1 MSGQNTNKI
10 EHLESAFQT
19 FNQLSEQLIS
29 SYHLLEGQV
38 DQLNRE
44 LSIARDQRLEQ
55 FDETQRLA
63 NRLEHLLN
71 ALPGGVVV
79 LDGKGIVHDINPAAV
94 ELLGEP
100 LKGVP
105 WRNVIQRAF
114 APQFDD
120 GHEVSLRDG
129 RRVSIATSSLGNEP
143 GQILLIKD
151 VSETRELQEKLSRYQ
166 RLSAMGQMAA
176 SLAHQIRTP
185 TATALLYVSTLI
197 STAGRHNATPEAVD
211 KYAGRIRDQLRHIE
225 AMVSDMLGYVKG
237 GAEAQESL
245 FLIDTLINQL
255 SEAVQAQ
262 AQLRG
267 CELKFVN
274 RLQQQQIKGNQDA
287 LLGALINLIM
297 NALNAS
303 NGIAA
308 PLVEVDFCRHDN
320 SMLQITVRDNGSGI
334 PAAIKDHIFEPFVT
348 SRPQGIGLGL
358 AVVKSVIEKFGG
370 EITFST
376 QPGNGTEFRILLPVL
391 MTADGA
397 PGQNLKHEVCI

>member
-1 MSGQNTNKI
+1 MSGQSTNQNAGKL

-19 FNQLSEQLIS
+19 FNQLSEQLIT

-38 DQLNRE
+38 EQLNRE
-44 LSIARDQRLEQ
+44 LSIARDERLEQ
-55 FDETQRLA
+55 FDETKRLA

-79 LDGKGIVHDINPAAV
+79 LDGKGIVREINPAAID
-94 ELLGEP
+94 LLGEP
-100 LKGVP
+100 LKGIP

-114 APQFDD
+114 APRFDD

-151 VSETRELQEKLSRYQ
+151 ISETRELQEKLSRYQ

-185 TATALLYVSTLI
+185 TAAALLYLSALH
-197 STAGRHNATPEAVD
+197 RHNSTPETVG
-211 KYAGRIRDQLRHIE
+211 KYADKIRDQLRHIE
-225 AMVSDMLGYVKG
+225 AMISDMLAYVKG

-245 FLIDTLINQL
+245 FLVDALIKQL
-255 SEAVQAQ
+255 SEAVHSQ
-262 AQLRG
+262 AQLKG
-267 CELKFVN
+267 AELRFVN
-274 RLQQQQIKGNQDA
+274 QLQQQRIKGNQDA
-287 LLGALINLIM
+287 LLGALINLVM
-297 NALNAS
+297 NALNAD
-303 NGIAA
+303 A
-308 PLVEVDFCRHDN
+308 PLIEVEFSRHDERT
-320 SMLQITVRDNGSGI
+320 MQITVRDNGSGI
-334 PAAIKDHIFEPFVT
+334 PAAIKARIFEPFVT
-348 SRPQGIGLGL
+348 TRPQGTGLGL

-376 QPGNGTEFRILLPVL
+376 QPGNGTEFRIILPLLMAANDSPE
-391 MTADGA
+391 
-397 PGQNLKHEVCI
+397 QNLKEEEVCP

>member
-1 MSGQNTNKI
+1 MSGQSTNQNAGKI

-38 DQLNRE
+38 EQLNRE
-44 LSIARDQRLEQ
+44 LSIARDERLEQ
-55 FDETQRLA
+55 FDETKRLA

-79 LDGKGIVHDINPAAV
+79 LDGKGIVREINPAAV
-94 ELLGEP
+94 DLLGEP
-100 LKGVP
+100 LKGIP

-114 APQFDD
+114 APRFDD

-151 VSETRELQEKLSRYQ
+151 ISETRELQEKLSRYQ

-185 TATALLYVSTLI
+185 ASAALLYLSALH
-197 STAGRHNATPEAVD
+197 RHNATPETVE
-211 KYAGRIRDQLRHIE
+211 KYADKIRDQLRHIE
-225 AMVSDMLGYVKG
+225 VMISDMLAYVKG

-245 FLIDTLINQL
+245 FLIDALIKQL
-255 SEAVQAQ
+255 SEAVHSQ
-262 AQLRG
+262 AQLKE
-267 CELKFVN
+267 CELRFVN
-274 RLQQQQIKGNQDA
+274 QLQQQRINGNQDA
-287 LLGALINLIM
+287 LLGALINLMM
-297 NALNAS
+297 NALNADAS
-303 NGIAA
+303 LIE
-308 PLVEVDFCRHDN
+308 VEFSRHGEQT
-320 SMLQITVRDNGSGI
+320 LQIIVRDNGSGI
-334 PAAIKDHIFEPFVT
+334 PAAIKARIFEPFVT
-348 SRPQGIGLGL
+348 TRPQGTGLGL

-370 EITFST
+370 EIGFST
-376 QPGNGTEFRILLPVL
+376 QPGSGTEFRIVLPLQMRV
-391 MTADGA
+391 DE
-397 PGQNLKHEVCI
+397 PSEQNLQEEVNI